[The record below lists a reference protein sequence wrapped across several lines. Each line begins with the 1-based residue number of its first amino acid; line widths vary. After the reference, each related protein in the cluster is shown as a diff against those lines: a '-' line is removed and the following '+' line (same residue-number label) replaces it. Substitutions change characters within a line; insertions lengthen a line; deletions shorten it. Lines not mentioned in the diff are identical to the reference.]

1 MTIIELVPRSDRPCD
16 SSQRE
21 ALDEISHKLMVAKKA
36 CRAVC
41 ELVQVMAEMA
51 RQVEQWA
58 EQPTSALA
66 PNLDLVNSRFEGK
79 LAALGAIHDQLSL
92 LKGGP

>member
-1 MTIIELVPRSDRPCD
+1 
-16 SSQRE
+16 Q
-21 ALDEISHKLMVAKKA
+21 
-36 CRAVC
+36 VC
-41 ELVQVMAEMA
+41 ELVQGMAEMA

-58 EQPTSALA
+58 EQPTAALA